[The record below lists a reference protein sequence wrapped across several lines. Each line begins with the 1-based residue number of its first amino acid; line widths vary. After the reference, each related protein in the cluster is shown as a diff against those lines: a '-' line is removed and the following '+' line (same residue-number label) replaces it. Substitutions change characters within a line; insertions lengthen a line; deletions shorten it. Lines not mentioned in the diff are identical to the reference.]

1 MNQIQALQ
9 KYKSE
14 YAISVPRYIRFNVS
28 DTAERLTPH
37 VIGLQTEVEGT
48 KGSVN
53 KLEKKVNKIGQDI
66 STIDNNMREILKHIT
81 NLQKLTP
88 LEPLQQTPFTPSS
101 AHAHSGFN
109 FSFDNS
115 VQYTSACD
123 SSPMNS
129 DSGFMHERKEFE
141 PESRVN
147 NVVTTA
153 CSYNTGNSSDK
164 APFLNNS
171 ILDTLPNTTS
181 IIPELFSRTSEEAR
195 QTDVNKNL
203 RANKSN
209 DDLLDSSS
217 LHEHDTLVRRHSD
230 GPEKMNKK
238 EQTMIVTKDIR
249 PGTTDLK
256 ANIEGT
262 DKETKHS
269 NIRNVNFK
277 DVSIPI
283 QSDTD
288 SSHYDD
294 IKMFAKR
301 HYGTNPFIDYHNS
314 PLHDLVTDETRL
326 LNNYTEIHLNGCNA
340 IDSDYRTSTSESYD
354 VSPETPDG
362 ATDISESIKT
372 EDEELIPGYTS
383 TNTHTPVTH
392 VHKRCDGIIL
402 RTTDL

>member
-1 MNQIQALQ
+1 M
-9 KYKSE
+9 
-14 YAISVPRYIRFNVS
+14 
-28 DTAERLTPH
+28 ERLTPH
-37 VIGLQTEVEGT
+37 VIGLQTDVEGT

-88 LEPLQQTPFTPSS
+88 LEPLQQTPYTPSS
-101 AHAHSGFN
+101 AHAPGGFN
-109 FSFDNS
+109 FSFDHP

-129 DSGFMHERKEFE
+129 DSGFMHEKKEFE
-141 PESRVN
+141 PDVRVN
-147 NVVTTA
+147 NTVAT
-153 CSYNTGNSSDK
+153 SYNTGNSIDK
-164 APFLNNS
+164 TPLLDASL
-171 ILDTLPNTTS
+171 LDTLPNNTS

-195 QTDVNKNL
+195 QTDVNKHL

-209 DDLLDSSS
+209 DDLLEDTSS
-217 LHEHDTLVRRHSD
+217 LDGHDTLVRRHSD
-230 GPEKMNKK
+230 GPEKCNRK
-238 EQTMIVTKDIR
+238 EQNIIVTKDIR
-249 PGTTDLK
+249 PGTTDNK
-256 ANIEGT
+256 TNVCFKDNDTKQT
-262 DKETKHS
+262 DM
-269 NIRNVNFK
+269 RNVKFN
-277 DVSIPI
+277 DVCIPV

-288 SSHYDD
+288 SSPYDD
-294 IKMFAKR
+294 IQILAKR
-301 HYGTNPFIDYHNS
+301 RYGTNPFLDFHNS
-314 PLHDLVTDETRL
+314 PLHDLMTEETRQ
-326 LNNYTEIHLNGCNA
+326 LNNFTEIHLNGCNA

-383 TNTHTPVTH
+383 TNTHTTVMHTPVSHVTHTPVTH